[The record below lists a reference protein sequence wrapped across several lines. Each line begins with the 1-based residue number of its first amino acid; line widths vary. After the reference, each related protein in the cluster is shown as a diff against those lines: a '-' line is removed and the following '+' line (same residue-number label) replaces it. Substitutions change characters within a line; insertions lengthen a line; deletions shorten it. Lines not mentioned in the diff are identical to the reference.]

1 MAFSLSRLIRYYS
14 SVSDDGVPIPHMSN
28 GNRAIVA
35 IKRERNHQQRNRQN
49 HHHASNNGEICA
61 LPIAADVSL
70 LPAKRQRLMH
80 QQEDSTTL
88 FCASIAGMLNE
99 LQPYH
104 RERIKRDIYN
114 LVSDALLTELSN

>member
-1 MAFSLSRLIRYYS
+1 MQ
-14 SVSDDGVPIPHMSN
+14 IPHMSN
-28 GNRAIVA
+28 GNRAIIA
-35 IKRERNHQQRNRQN
+35 IKRERAEQRRQ
-49 HHHASNNGEICA
+49 SQNNGEICA

-70 LPAKRQRLMH
+70 LPAKRARIMH

>member
-1 MAFSLSRLIRYYS
+1 
-14 SVSDDGVPIPHMSN
+14 MSN

-35 IKRERNHQQRNRQN
+35 IKRERAHQQRMRQQ
-49 HHHASNNGEICA
+49 HQNNGEICA

-70 LPAKRQRLMH
+70 LPPKRQRLMH
-80 QQEDSTTL
+80 QQEDSTSL

>member
-1 MAFSLSRLIRYYS
+1 
-14 SVSDDGVPIPHMSN
+14 MSN
-28 GNRAIVA
+28 GSRAFVA
-35 IKRERNHQQRNRQN
+35 IKRERALQQRNR
-49 HHHASNNGEICA
+49 HHQSNGEICA

-70 LPAKRQRLMH
+70 LPAKRPRLMH

-114 LVSDALLTELSN
+114 LVSEALLTELSN